1 MHFYSQ
7 DIQEQTHLK
16 TIEIENLK
24 KQIQNELSSNNFQTN
39 LELKSNLNNLN
50 VYAPNSF
57 GYSHSTK
64 NSEEDNKMRK
74 LLMDLK
80 YENQNLLEE
89 SNILKIENKRM
100 CDLLA
105 QQRSQKLFKNIENKF
120 DSIKM
125 ANNNINESS
134 FLKDHSY
141 DNKKYN
147 AMSNIAE
154 NYEENKLEKT
164 KKYRFIKPKN

>member
-1 MHFYSQ
+1 MM
-7 DIQEQTHLK
+7 EQTDLK
-16 TIEIENLK
+16 VIEIENLK
-24 KQIQNELSSNNFQTN
+24 KQIQNELSANNYQTN
-39 LELKSNLNNLN
+39 FEGKSNLNF
-50 VYAPNSF
+50 YAPNSF

-64 NSEEDNKMRK
+64 NSEDANKMRK
-74 LLMDLK
+74 LLMDLRS
-80 YENQNLLEE
+80 ENQNLMEE
-89 SNILKIENKRM
+89 INILKIENKRM

-125 ANNNINESS
+125 TNNNINESS
-134 FLKDHSY
+134 FVKEY
-141 DNKKYN
+141 PNDNKKSHPIN
-147 AMSNIAE
+147 NITE